1 MDTSGR
7 LSSNMITTQLPGGSM
22 ASMMPD
28 GSLVMNTQNSISHLG
43 TSVNLAKAIR
53 TTASQQSDSAFTH
66 ANNQNRTFSEAFNSA
81 MRDVY
86 DLSNTISTSDNSGE
100 SWSHSMNASTA
111 HALGTIHNLTE
122 RYASSHGIALSDAQ
136 KVLTAAYIQGSLG
149 ASIPSGVGIVTAS
162 GSTGVK
168 IEHDKTHSSDNRNDY
183 SDARDFVKNTNYSQ
197 SVDTVE
203 RASHEHSF
211 RASTDKGQRLVEGMS
226 TSFDR
231 AESARS
237 DMTESYQK
245 AQSYR
250 EVAAHAEENAVSINA
265 NASQV
270 FQEWLLSQP
279 STRGEGKMSLD
290 EAENIVRHQPQLAA
304 SYAEKFSHQYV
315 EQMLSRSDR
324 PLSHSAQ
331 SLKASYQSQNQK
343 IKGESTIAFN
353 YQSNH
358 ETISHTA
365 MQSNISSM
373 TTSMDKSVKGE
384 VDAFIVDHNKQATH
398 SEPIDSA
405 GQKITKEVKNHDKKR

>member
-1 MDTSGR
+1 
-7 LSSNMITTQLPGGSM
+7 
-22 ASMMPD
+22 
-28 GSLVMNTQNSISHLG
+28 
-43 TSVNLAKAIR
+43 
-53 TTASQQSDSAFTH
+53 
-66 ANNQNRTFSEAFNSA
+66 
-81 MRDVY
+81 
-86 DLSNTISTSDNSGE
+86 
-100 SWSHSMNASTA
+100 
-111 HALGTIHNLTE
+111 
-122 RYASSHGIALSDAQ
+122 
-136 KVLTAAYIQGSLG
+136 
-149 ASIPSGVGIVTAS
+149 
-162 GSTGVK
+162 
-168 IEHDKTHSSDNRNDY
+168 
-183 SDARDFVKNTNYSQ
+183 
-197 SVDTVE
+197 
-203 RASHEHSF
+203 
-211 RASTDKGQRLVEGMS
+211 LVEGMS